1 MKRFV
6 RLLLVAMVAVWGMA
20 CSEEPYPHFSDLTP
34 EPKDEYLGEARSIHL
49 KHGFEKFAERNV
61 TLYVRTDEGV
71 LIKRKATRKS
81 SVLGG
86 AHLALD
92 HGLKDGRYELLY
104 LEYDLPEED
113 QLEGFKKGHFG
124 LSCRVEIAQGEV
136 QLLDTWDAT
145 FRYYGKGT
153 AENPF
158 RISSY
163 DQMIQLTLD
172 VANTSLL
179 TDEQIKQW
187 EETHFLQTADI
198 NGRDMARH
206 CSRQYGWIPIGF
218 LNTTPFRSTFD
229 GGGYK
234 ITGLEITRS
243 STCCVGLFGYTH
255 GACIRNV
262 HLTDATI
269 EGDFAV
275 GGIAGTTISSEG
287 ERRVTVFENCTVE
300 SSSITSHEGGYGV
313 GGLLGCVDELTVA
326 SLHKC
331 RSLGNTISATMN
343 AGGMVGV
350 GARSSAVIVGLSENS
365 STVTTD
371 YGCVGGI
378 VGVCDSLNMA
388 ACINRGA
395 INGAVRYVEGDENNG
410 LSNLG
415 AGGIVG
421 GTGMSVFTGCVN
433 EGVVQGRIGVG
444 GILGSTRFTG
454 TFEGEDYVCQ
464 NAIFLYCG
472 NSGSVAGEYIVG
484 GICGEAQVGATGCYN
499 AGPIIASG
507 SGAGGILGV
516 SQMAIC
522 ENNVN
527 TGTVTA
533 DTHAGGIAGIT
544 WVGNYMINHN
554 YGSIYAANGYSAG
567 ILANGGRDITM
578 NYCGNFGPISSSSSS
593 DPIAGLLA
601 ECGDFIEAHT
611 LIPDEA
617 KYAIAGFEIV
627 LGVVG
632 LAGIPLAFVHTTNAV
647 ANGLMT
653 AFSAV
658 TFTASTLCWLYDD
671 ILHSYGIYG
680 CLEMLDIEKMSQET
694 REAIEAQLA
703 QAKTVQQSMRSSFAP
718 SSFIF
723 SSNMLSYEYPNNVQ
737 KMIAFCASEGGDE
750 QYNEALQAERIATID
765 DTIEKENS
773 KMVNHQIVSGVAML
787 LGAVATVAG
796 AAALILGSGGTAL
809 PAVIASMAGFASGVM
824 GGVNT
829 IVQTATAT
837 EYNLNEINESVNS
850 GSISCPSSNAK
861 AGGIV
866 GVLHDYGTVADC
878 LNTGAGSGGG
888 GHLVGQVRSE
898 TTLRNSLSI
907 APASSWAKMAGED
920 GHDNTSSGLY
930 YCVEAENM
938 VASTADV
945 VGTSASGLTLEQI
958 ARKESFVGWDIDG
971 KSCWTIPAHVQKPFP
986 IPDMSK
992 YTK

>member
-1 MKRFV
+1 MIF
-6 RLLLVAMVAVWGMA
+6 
-20 CSEEPYPHFSDLTP
+20 EEGCAQFNTP
-34 EPKDEYLGEARSIHL
+34 R
-49 KHGFEKFAERNV
+49 V
-61 TLYVRTDEGV
+61 TLYARTAEGNIIRRV
-71 LIKRKATRKS
+71 ARYARHAAT
-81 SVLGG
+81 GG
-86 AHLALD
+86 RLTLD
-92 HGLKDGRYELLY
+92 HGLKDGIYELLY
-104 LEYDLPEED
+104 LEYDLPKAEVVEEMTT
-113 QLEGFKKGHFG
+113 GHFG
-124 LSCRVEIAQGEV
+124 LSCRVEVANGEV
-136 QLLDTWDAT
+136 KLLDVWNST
-145 FRYYGKGT
+145 FGLYGAGT
-153 AENPF
+153 AENPY

-163 DQMIQLTLD
+163 DQMIQLTSRL
-172 VANTSLL
+172 AGTSLL
-179 TDEQIKQW
+179 TDEELKQW
-187 EETHFLQTADI
+187 EEAHFLQTADI
-198 NGRDMARH
+198 DGKKMSNY
-206 CSRQYGWIPIGF
+206 CSRQYGWIPIGY
-218 LNTTPFRSTFD
+218 LNTTPFRSNFD

-234 ITGLEITRS
+234 ITGLEITRGA
-243 STCCVGLFGYTH
+243 TCCVGLFGYTH

-269 EGDFAV
+269 VGDFAV

-287 ERRVTVFENCTVE
+287 DRHVTIFENCTVE

-350 GARSSAVIVGLSENS
+350 GARSSAVIIGLSENS

-378 VGVCDSLNMA
+378 VGACDSLNMA

-395 INGAVRYVEGDENNG
+395 IHGAIRYVEGDEHNG

-421 GTGMSVFTGCVN
+421 GTGMSVFMGCVN
-433 EGVVQGRIGVG
+433 EGVVQGRVGVG

-454 TFEGEDYVCQ
+454 TFEGEDYMCQ

-484 GICGEAQVGATGCYN
+484 GICGESQVGATGCYN
-499 AGPIIASG
+499 TGPIVASG

-527 TGTVTA
+527 TGTVNA
-533 DTHAGGIAGIT
+533 DTHAAGIAGIT

-593 DPIAGLLA
+593 DPIGGLLA
-601 ECGDFIEAHT
+601 ECGNFIEEHT

-617 KYAIAGFEIV
+617 KYAIAGFEMA

-632 LAGIPLAFVHTTNAV
+632 LAGIPLAFVNTTNAV
-647 ANGLMT
+647 VNGLMT

-694 REAIEAQLA
+694 KAAIDAQLA
-703 QAKTVQQSMRSSFAP
+703 QAGAVQQAMRSSFAP

-750 QYNEALQAERIATID
+750 QYNEALQAERIAKID
-765 DTIEKENS
+765 ATIEKENS
-773 KMVNHQIVSGVAML
+773 KMVAHQIVSGVAML
-787 LGAVATVAG
+787 LGAVATIAG
-796 AAALILGSGGTAL
+796 AAALAVGTGGTAI
-809 PAVIASMAGFASGVM
+809 PAIVASVAGFA
-824 GGVNT
+824 GGVIGGANT
-829 IVQTATAT
+829 IAQTATAT
-837 EYNLNEINESVNS
+837 EYNLAEINENVN
-850 GSISCPSSNAK
+850 GGQISCPGSNSK

-907 APASSWAKMAGED
+907 APASSWARMADED
-920 GHDNTSSGLY
+920 GRNNSSSGLY
-930 YCVEAENM
+930 YCVDAEEM
-938 VASTADV
+938 VTLSADA

-958 ARKESFVGWDIDG
+958 AKKESFEGWDIDG